1 MAPHDYDYCII
12 VDFMNLNLITVY
24 MYLTLDVSHYRQ
36 GVSRG
41 CERYGVTC
49 VAWRHYVAYSTGWS
63 RVSCWFS
70 WGLTST
76 SLTPPSLGIQGTFN
90 TYWWSFKFSELSSE
104 ANLWLQTAFIRY
116 YTLHK
121 RVSFLFIL
129 IITVHKSTFYIQFC
143 QSDYSLLE
151 HSVPTPKCLD

>member
-49 VAWRHYVAYSTGWS
+49 VA
-63 RVSCWFS
+63 
-70 WGLTST
+70 
-76 SLTPPSLGIQGTFN
+76 
-90 TYWWSFKFSELSSE
+90 
-104 ANLWLQTAFIRY
+104 
-116 YTLHK
+116 
-121 RVSFLFIL
+121 
-129 IITVHKSTFYIQFC
+129 
-143 QSDYSLLE
+143 
-151 HSVPTPKCLD
+151 